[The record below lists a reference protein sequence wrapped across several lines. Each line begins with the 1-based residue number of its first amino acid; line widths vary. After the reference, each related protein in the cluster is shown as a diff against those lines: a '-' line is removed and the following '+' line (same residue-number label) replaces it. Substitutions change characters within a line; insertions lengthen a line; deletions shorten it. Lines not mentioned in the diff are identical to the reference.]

1 MSDEVKITLKKRRKD
16 GAVLK
21 VLGLGGGGGNAINRM
36 IEERLSGV
44 EFIAINTD
52 IQDLANI
59 KSPSLTLQIGEKLT
73 RGRGSGSNPEIGM
86 KAALESTEMITDM
99 LEGADMIFITAG
111 MGGGTGTGASQVV
124 ANHAASMGILT
135 VAVVTKPFEFEG
147 NHRME
152 IADSGIKSLLESV
165 DAIIVIPNEKL
176 FELDDEQIPLRDSYK
191 KVDEVL
197 LRAVRG
203 ISDIISTSGMQNVDF
218 ADVKTTMAEKGMTMM
233 GTGESKGDNRAEEA
247 VNKALNSPLL
257 DNISIGGATGLLF
270 NITTSS
276 TLPLRRDEL
285 KIIAETINSEVSPDV
300 KSKFGVVEDD
310 NMGELIRVT
319 VIATGFESSGKK
331 KEVKRTMREEELFPL
346 TPPRINTPQRIDSNS
361 VSSKDFIRK
370 DTPANNT
377 PYLFEKPIT
386 PADLTDVDPG
396 YLNEGT
402 FPGLTKKHH
411 LENDEDELDIPTFQ
425 REKKSE

>member
-1 MSDEVKITLKKRRKD
+1 MSDELKITLKKKRRD
-16 GAVLK
+16 NAILK
-21 VLGLGGGGGNAINRM
+21 VLGIGGGGGNAINRM
-36 IEERLSGV
+36 IEEKLGGV

-73 RGRGSGSNPEIGM
+73 KGRGSGSNPEIGM

-135 VAVVTKPFEFEG
+135 VAVVTKPFDFEG
-147 NHRME
+147 RHRME
-152 IADSGIKSLLESV
+152 IAESGIKSLVESV

-176 FELDDEQIPLRDSYK
+176 FELDDETIPLKDSYK

-203 ISDIISTSGMQNVDF
+203 ISDIINTSGMQNVDF
-218 ADVKTTMAEKGMTMM
+218 ADVKTTMSERGMTMM
-233 GTGESKGDNRAEEA
+233 GTGESKGENRAEEA

-257 DNISIGGATGLLF
+257 DNISIKGATGLLF

-276 TLPLRRDEL
+276 TMPLKRNEL
-285 KIIAETINSEVSPDV
+285 KIIAETINSQVSPDV

-310 NMGELIRVT
+310 NLGEMIRVT
-319 VIATGFESSGKK
+319 VIATGFENKKNRELGKTLR
-331 KEVKRTMREEELFPL
+331 EDELLPMGYSDMRN
-346 TPPRINTPQRIDSNS
+346 RIKMNTPEVIR
-361 VSSKDFIRK
+361 SKDFIRK
-370 DTPANNT
+370 ETPISS
-377 PYLFEKPIT
+377 LLQFEKPIT
-386 PADLTDVDPG
+386 PADLTDMNPE
-396 YLNEGT
+396 YLNENSL
-402 FPGLTKKHH
+402 PGLTKGS
-411 LENDEDELDIPTFQ
+411 LEKDEDELDIPTFQ
-425 REKKSE
+425 RPKKSE

>member
-1 MSDEVKITLKKRRKD
+1 MNDEVKITLKKKRKD

-36 IEERLSGV
+36 IDEKLAGV

-52 IQDLANI
+52 TQDLSNI
-59 KSPSLTLQIGEKLT
+59 NSPSLTLQIGEKLT
-73 RGRGSGSNPEIGM
+73 SGRGSGSNPEIGM

-111 MGGGTGTGASQVV
+111 MGGGTGTGSSQVV

-147 NHRME
+147 KHRMAVAE
-152 IADSGIKSLLESV
+152 TGIKSLLESV

-176 FELDDEQIPLRDSYK
+176 FEIDDEQIPLKDSYK

-197 LRAVRG
+197 LRAVKG
-203 ISDIISTSGMQNVDF
+203 ISDIINTSGLQNVDF

-233 GTGESKGDNRAEEA
+233 GTGESKGENRAEEA
-247 VNKALNSPLL
+247 VNKAINSPLL

-310 NMGELIRVT
+310 NMGEMIRVT
-319 VIATGFESSGKK
+319 VIATGFENSGKK
-331 KEVKRTMREEELFPL
+331 KSIKKTMREEDIFPV
-346 TPPRINTPQRIDSNS
+346 TPSLLNMPHRSDSDN

-370 DTPANNT
+370 DTPANT
-377 PYLFEKPIT
+377 PYQFEKQIT
-386 PADLTDVDPG
+386 PADLTEVNQG

-402 FPGLTKKHH
+402 FPGLTKKHNS
-411 LENDEDELDIPTFQ
+411 ENAEDELDIPTFQ